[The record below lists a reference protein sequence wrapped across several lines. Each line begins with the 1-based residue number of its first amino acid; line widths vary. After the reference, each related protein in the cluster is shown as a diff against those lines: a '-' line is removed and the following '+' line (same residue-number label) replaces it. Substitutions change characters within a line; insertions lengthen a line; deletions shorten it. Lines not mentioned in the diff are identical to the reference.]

1 MALYR
6 LLISFVAGSQ
16 NVRDME
22 AKVPL
27 GVRVEIFDTVFRRNI
42 LNRAS

>member
-16 NVRDME
+16 NAREVAAE
-22 AKVPL
+22 VSL

>member
-6 LLISFVAGSQ
+6 LVISFVAGSQ
-16 NVRDME
+16 NARDVA
-22 AKVPL
+22 AKVAP